1 MCYKDNKLDLDDL
14 DIDYMYDIMR
24 DEFLMCSSVKE
35 ALELITRYGKVLA
48 EKYLPE
54 QYKYLL

>member
-1 MCYKDNKLDLDDL
+1 MCCKYDKLDLDDI
-14 DIDYMYDIMR
+14 DVDYMYDMMR
-24 DEFLMCSSVKE
+24 DEFLMCSSIKE

>member
-1 MCYKDNKLDLDDL
+1 MCCKYDKLDLDDE
-14 DIDYMYDIMR
+14 DVDYMYDMMR
-24 DEFLMCSSVKE
+24 DEFLMCSSDKE